1 MISNEQQP
9 TDQHFS
15 DDATHGEPHGSMDF
29 SDDGAFGMGIEGG
42 TRRRIDRNAMVLI
55 LTLAA
60 AVIGLWSMRTLR
72 PTDASEVQIASLPE
86 QIAIDPIGREIMKD
100 LASNGSHGYQ
110 IECMRDPFETWRPA
124 SMHDEE
130 SMIEEVTTEKAPDM
144 EALCEE
150 WRLEVEQIALGLEL
164 KSVLGGGSK
173 RALVNLE
180 GVLLSL
186 GDTFDIA
193 RTEIVFT
200 IEDTSRR
207 SVILG
212 TFNTKWNCWHE
223 IEVSMDGND

>member
-1 MISNEQQP
+1 
-9 TDQHFS
+9 
-15 DDATHGEPHGSMDF
+15 
-29 SDDGAFGMGIEGG
+29 
-42 TRRRIDRNAMVLI
+42 
-55 LTLAA
+55 
-60 AVIGLWSMRTLR
+60 
-72 PTDASEVQIASLPE
+72 
-86 QIAIDPIGREIMKD
+86 
-100 LASNGSHGYQ
+100 
-110 IECMRDPFETWRPA
+110 
-124 SMHDEE
+124 
-130 SMIEEVTTEKAPDM
+130 MIEEITTEQAPNL

-150 WRLEVEQIALGLEL
+150 WRLEVEQIALQLEL

-193 RTEIVFT
+193 KTEIVFT